1 MVNFTHRNIN
11 TYLNKF
17 FQFSELNATND
28 SISLTVSLNDKLND
42 IVVSEYNFDI
52 DIPETDKTITTQT
65 TPLATTTSMPSFKVL
80 EIFLILYL
88 NLF

>member
-1 MVNFTHRNIN
+1 MCVDILCCVLAIRIGCSFKIEWI
-11 TYLNKF
+11 

-65 TPLATTTSMPSFKVL
+65 TPLATTTNMPSFKVL
-80 EIFLILYL
+80 
-88 NLF
+88 